1 MERDESFC
9 WSQKFVNYWKRG
21 NHMSEELN
29 DLSQDR
35 WTKIDKNGETL
46 LHWACKFDDVQ
57 IFLKLYNCG
66 LNIHSKSKFGFTP
79 LFYMLRS
86 FSFNILKVT
95 ITLGLLH
102 KCEHKYVIYTLEDFR
117 RVQCNDIEHRRRYK
131 ECHQV
136 LVSNGFR
143 YLKPPKSQLRFDQCR
158 EIIVTLLGLKKR
170 KNILPK
176 LDRFLVKQEVA
187 IAIWTTRTN
196 KKWDNY

>member
-1 MERDESFC
+1 
-9 WSQKFVNYWKRG
+9 
-21 NHMSEELN
+21 MSEELN
-29 DLSQDR
+29 DLSQDQ

-46 LHWACKFDDVQ
+46 LHYVCMFNDVQ
-57 IFLKLYNCG
+57 MFLKLYNCNG
-66 LNIHSKSKFGFTP
+66 FNINHESKFGYTAFDY
-79 LFYMLRS
+79 LLRS
-86 FSFNILKVT
+86 FSFNILEAV
-95 ITLGLLH
+95 ISLGLVRKNDEKLIKH
-102 KCEHKYVIYTLEDFR
+102 LEHYNCYIIDDE
-117 RVQCNDIEHRRRYK
+117 RRYRYK
-131 ECHQV
+131 KCRQV